1 MPVGIIQL
9 YCANW
14 HKSSNFNLFVIKYLK
29 GYFMNKFAER
39 LKELREEKN
48 MSELQLA
55 KVLGVSSTTINRW
68 ERGLRVPNLDSL
80 VLLARFFDVSI
91 DYLCGLED

>member
-1 MPVGIIQL
+1 MGI
-9 YCANW
+9 
-14 HKSSNFNLFVIKYLK
+14 
-29 GYFMNKFAER
+29 FAER
-39 LKELREEKN
+39 LKELRKERN

-68 ERGLRVPNLDSL
+68 GRGLRVPNLDSL
-80 VLLARFFDVSI
+80 LLLARFFDVSI

>member
-1 MPVGIIQL
+1 
-9 YCANW
+9 
-14 HKSSNFNLFVIKYLK
+14 
-29 GYFMNKFAER
+29 MNKFAER